1 MRRVGFLLVLSF
13 WTQFVAYGNE
23 PLHCRIDTLIEAAG
37 AGQKTAELASNTE
50 FLRRVSLDLAG
61 EIPSAGEV
69 RAFLADSDPDKR
81 ARVIDRLLASP
92 SHVRRMTELFHV
104 VLMERRGESPDWERF
119 LRSSFEA
126 NRPWD
131 EMVRRMLHPDPEDE
145 ATRGSAFFLTKRLE
159 NYGQNPV
166 DYPGLTRD
174 VSRLFLGQDLQ
185 CAQCHNHLFVEDYK
199 QKDFQ
204 GLFVVFQN
212 LSVRGDVKFPAV
224 KEKPVAKKLE
234 FVSVFDP
241 TPMSTG
247 PRIPGGTEFDPAAE
261 GGEPKPSSLRL
272 FAEQLPTASNPL
284 FVRNS
289 VNRIWF
295 LMMGRGLVHPLDLH
309 HGRNPPSHP
318 ELLDLLAA
326 EFVAHQFDI
335 RWLLRELALTRTYQR
350 AGLLSNGDPLPPE
363 DRFLVAIEKRLSAE
377 QILWSMLRGTSVAD
391 LDRKAEEVASLRK
404 KFVDQFANQA
414 REPEDEVAFSVK
426 GTLFLMND
434 PLLSRLLTE
443 GDQALVTRALRLPA
457 TGEIVEELTLSLL
470 SRPATTEEKTVLA
483 EWIEKASDRKTA
495 VTNLA
500 WAMLT
505 SMEFSVNH

>member
-1 MRRVGFLLVLSF
+1 MRRVGSLLILLL
-13 WTQFVAYGNE
+13 WQPLVACGDE
-23 PLHCRIDTLIEAAG
+23 PLHRRIDTLIGNAG
-37 AGQKTAELASNTE
+37 TGHKVAELTSDAE
-50 FLRRVSLDLAG
+50 FLRRVSLDLTG

-69 RAFLADSDPDKR
+69 RSFLPDGDPDKR
-81 ARVIDRLLASP
+81 AKVIDRLLASP

-104 VLMERRGESPDWERF
+104 VLMERRGDNPDWERF

-185 CAQCHNHLFVEDYK
+185 CAQCHNHLFVDDYK

-204 GLFVVFQN
+204 GLLVVFQN
-212 LSVRGDVKFPAV
+212 LSVRSDAKFPAV
-224 KEKPVAKKLE
+224 KEKPVSKKLE

-247 PRIPGGTEFDPAAE
+247 PRVPGGIEFDPAA
-261 GGEPKPSSLRL
+261 GPGEPKPSSLRL
-272 FAEQLPTASNPL
+272 FAEQLPTAGNPL

-309 HGRNPPSHP
+309 HGGNPPSHP

-326 EFVAHQFDI
+326 EFVSHQFDI

-350 AGLLSNGDPLPPE
+350 AGALPDGGPLPPE

-377 QILWSMLRGTSVAD
+377 QLLWSVLRGTGATG
-391 LDRKAEEVASLRK
+391 LEQKPEEVAALRK

-434 PLLSRLLTE
+434 PLLARLLTE
-443 GDQALVTRALRLPA
+443 GDQALVTRALRLPT

-470 SRPATTEEKTVLA
+470 SRLPSADEKAAMTA
-483 EWIEKASDRKTA
+483 WIEKGTDRKRA
-495 VTNLA
+495 VTHLA